1 MFTFDF
7 EEPTVTAVDARARLR
22 RLVVERAVAADSA
35 LGTDEAY
42 MDDLSTDIQRS
53 RVAFIG
59 LAVTEIATL
68 RAEITAP
75 LRG

>member
-1 MFTFDF
+1 
-7 EEPTVTAVDARARLR
+7 VDARARLR

-35 LGTDEAY
+35 LGTDETY

>member
-35 LGTDEAY
+35 LGTDETY

-53 RVAFIG
+53 RVAFVG